1 MQGKD
6 EKGRSAIGA
15 SQEKNVH
22 AGHRQRLRER
32 FDTAGSS
39 GFEEHTILELLLF
52 YAIPQKDTNP
62 LAHDLIQR
70 FGSLE
75 GVLNASKEELMQ
87 VSGVGENTA
96 TLLRLVEGIWEVCAR
111 SKTKEKVV
119 LDSSSKTGEFVREHL
134 HGRQRETMVV
144 LCLDNQMR
152 LVRLEE
158 LGSGISDSTTA
169 SFREIAQL
177 CMRLNINNMILAHN
191 HPSGLVYPSKED
203 IVVTRKM
210 KDLLKEINVKL
221 HDHFIVTENEFY
233 SMRDHKLF

>member
-32 FDTAGSS
+32 FDTVGSS

-119 LDSSSKTGEFVREHL
+119 LDSSS
-134 HGRQRETMVV
+134 
-144 LCLDNQMR
+144 
-152 LVRLEE
+152 
-158 LGSGISDSTTA
+158 
-169 SFREIAQL
+169 
-177 CMRLNINNMILAHN
+177 
-191 HPSGLVYPSKED
+191 
-203 IVVTRKM
+203 
-210 KDLLKEINVKL
+210 
-221 HDHFIVTENEFY
+221 
-233 SMRDHKLF
+233 